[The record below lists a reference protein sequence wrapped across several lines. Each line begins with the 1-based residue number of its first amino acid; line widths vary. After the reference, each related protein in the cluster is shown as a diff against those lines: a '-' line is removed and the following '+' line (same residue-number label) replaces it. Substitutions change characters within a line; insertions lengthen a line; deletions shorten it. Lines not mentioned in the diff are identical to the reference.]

1 MKNIFSLLLF
11 ILSFAPSFAQKLT
24 DKQIEGYLEALKK
37 EEIITEFG
45 KDTYL
50 KIINKEDKT
59 FQQRFG
65 SIHAISQFTKNQVP
79 ESLFKSRTSIL
90 GFLGVFELMR
100 NIGSGADELVRLREL
115 SEKMLGDNMFFK
127 TEIEGDIKLNNP
139 FSFLVIEQNLRPSKD
154 KYRELATKLKAI
166 NLIDEKVYDELIVW
180 LKKDQIKIIKD
191 FGFFVYAARQT
202 YFYDNY
208 TALKATQ
215 FSLIDSLQHKN
226 MLSISDAN
234 NIKNSYKQ
242 YDLKSKVEILSY
254 CKNVILIPAEQKYLT
269 RSEIYESYWKEIK
282 QKLIPNF
289 DFRDI
294 QLSEISKKEESFYPN
309 ESNIPIKNPFA
320 GRLNKFKMSYQ
331 VNNKAYTQK
340 ADTDFSLIKTIKN
353 VIPHYID
360 IDSSIIQSYAAAF
373 SFLTGFTSKDFQSI
387 NDFLTDQHS
396 SKRVIVVGNDYNP
409 FLALRDGR
417 KALLLVDSSQNV
429 LFEEKNRINSIFGGL
444 LETKIDFTSNKS
456 RDSLYLLIEEFQK
469 IGLIPTADGSNIEN
483 VIVELRFEPK
493 NASFIKRNLLS
504 QFSEVIA
511 KVNPIPIKESEQILM
526 FKNFVTSLEKISRG
540 IFKAEKISDNFE
552 TEIKKSPKKERELVV
567 SFKLNGKKYE
577 SKNKIAKADE
587 QDINSIENVSLN
599 FSMLFFNTQEW
610 LEEINRALEENQI
623 NGKFF
628 KINVRKASTY
638 GGTENYIFLTKKQS
652 EYIKEKH
659 GEILNDPEIPI
670 GYKEYRQQ
678 VAAFNVENFT
688 KALKREKMLAE
699 DAIKDLKTTKEPSD
713 ILIESKQAVVVDLNE
728 LAEKSNTELYSYIL
742 QKLNSKLLPK
752 TKFSEIKYL
761 RDNTDNSET
770 DFEKQNIS
778 AFIDGK
784 SYQQTLYVSLKH
796 IISSNLDSLKKENST
811 YFPSI
816 GENQFKIVNDYLTDI
831 ASPYRLVIVCDY
843 RSPKLSFVLFDS
855 TQVNIVE
862 ETLPNNAIDFKM
874 YDTKNSRD
882 SLGTLLDKL
891 TQIELI
897 EKMSNQEQEDFIVN
911 LRKFPI
917 NGLSILE
924 NLKNV
929 TIQCNIWNVESYQD
943 IYISLI
949 DSLSKIS
956 WNQFKPTHLN
966 DNFAKTLKKSNYSDR
981 TFRYGFTMPNGK
993 KYQEKQFVEAL
1004 AKPKSKQE
1012 KLTYELFDF
1021 DTAKLIDLVNR
1032 AISENYVA
1040 DAMFYQI
1047 YSDEDIEE
1055 SIGPRFIFLNSKQYR
1070 WLKIK
1075 FPEIF
1080 ETFDNEPDNDID
1092 ERKEEK

>member
-1 MKNIFSLLLF
+1 MKNIFLLLLF
-11 ILSFAPSFAQKLT
+11 ILSFAPTFAQKLT
-24 DKQIEGYLEALKK
+24 NKQIDTYLEALQK
-37 EEIITEFG
+37 EEILTEFG

-50 KIINKEDKT
+50 KIVKKEDNF
-59 FQQRFG
+59 FQQRYS
-65 SIHAISQFTKNQVP
+65 SIINQFAKNQIAD
-79 ESLFKSRTSIL
+79 SLIKSRTSIL

-100 NIGSGADELVRLREL
+100 NIGSSADELVRLREL
-115 SEKMLGDNMFFK
+115 SEKMLGDKMLFK
-127 TEIEGDIKLNNP
+127 TEIEGTIKLNDP
-139 FSFLVIEQNLRPSKD
+139 LTFLVIEQNLRPSKD
-154 KYRELATKLKAI
+154 EYKELATKLKSI
-166 NLIDEKVYDELIVW
+166 NLIDEKVYNELLVW
-180 LKKDQIKIIKD
+180 LKKDQIKLIKD
-191 FGFFVYAARQT
+191 FSFFVYAARQT

-208 TALKATQ
+208 TSLKASQ
-215 FSLIDSLQHKN
+215 FSLIDSLQQKK

-234 NIKNSYKQ
+234 NIKNSYKE
-242 YDLKSKVEILSY
+242 YELKSKVEILSF
-254 CKNVILIPAEQKYLT
+254 CKNVILIPAGQKNLT
-269 RSEIYESYWKEIK
+269 RSEIYESYWEEIK
-282 QKLIPNF
+282 QKIIPNF

-294 QLSEISKKEESFYPN
+294 QLSEISKKEESFHPN
-309 ESNIPIKNPFA
+309 VSNIPIKNPFA
-320 GRLNKFKMSYQ
+320 GSPNKFKMSYQ
-331 VNNKAYTQK
+331 VNNITYTQK
-340 ADTDFSLIKTIKN
+340 ADTDFLFIKTIN
-353 VIPHYID
+353 NILPPEID
-360 IDSSIIQSYAAAF
+360 IDTSIIQSYASAF

-396 SKRVIVVGNDYNP
+396 SKRIIVVGNDYNP
-409 FLALRDGR
+409 FLAVRDGR
-417 KALLLVDSSQNV
+417 KALILVDSNQNV
-429 LFEEKNRINSIFGGL
+429 LFEEKNKINLLFGGL
-444 LETKIDFTSNKS
+444 VETKTDFTSNKS
-456 RDSLYLLIEEFQK
+456 RDSLYMFIKEFQT
-469 IGLIPTADGSNIEN
+469 IGLIPASDGSNIDN
-483 VIVELRFEPK
+483 AIVELRFEQK
-493 NASFIKRNLLS
+493 NASNIKRNLLN

-511 KVNPIPIKESEQILM
+511 KVNPIPIKGSEQIMM

-540 IFKAEKISDNFE
+540 VFKAEKISDNFE
-552 TEIKKSPKKERELVV
+552 TEFKKSPKKERELVV

-587 QDINSIENVSLN
+587 EDGSVKEKFSLN
-599 FSMLFFNTQEW
+599 FSTLFFNTQEW

-623 NGKFF
+623 DGKFY
-628 KINVRKASTY
+628 KINVRKAFTY
-638 GGTENYIFLTKKQS
+638 GGNENYIFLTKKQS
-652 EYIKEKH
+652 EYIEEKH
-659 GEILNDPEIPI
+659 SEILNDLEKPI
-670 GYKEYRQQ
+670 VYGDYKQQ
-678 VAAFNVENFT
+678 IVAFDVENFV

-699 DAIKDLKTTKEPSD
+699 DNIKDLKTAKEPSD
-713 ILIESKQAVVVDLNE
+713 ILIESKQAVVIDLNE
-728 LAEKSNTELYSYIL
+728 LAEKSNTELYTYIL
-742 QKLNSKLLPK
+742 KKLNEKLLPK
-752 TKFSEIKYL
+752 AKFSGIKYL

-778 AFIDGK
+778 ALIDGK
-784 SYQQTLYVSLKH
+784 SYQQTLYVSLRNTIK
-796 IISSNLDSLKKENST
+796 SNLDSLKEKNST

-855 TQVNIVE
+855 TQANIVE
-862 ETLPNNAIDFKM
+862 ETLPNNAIDFTM
-874 YDTKNSRD
+874 YGTKNSRD
-882 SLGTLLDKL
+882 NLGALLDEL

-897 EKMSNQEQEDFIVN
+897 DKMSNQEKEDFIVN
-911 LRKFPI
+911 LRKFSI

-924 NLKNV
+924 NLKNI
-929 TIQCNIWNVESYQD
+929 TIQSNIWNVESYKD
-943 IYISLI
+943 IYKSLI

-956 WNQFKPTHLN
+956 QNQFNPTDLT

-981 TFRYGFTMPNGK
+981 TFTYGFTMQNGK

-1004 AKPKSKQE
+1004 VKPKNKQE

-1040 DAMFYQI
+1040 DGMFYQI